1 MFRLERA
8 ETGGAGS
15 SETAAWD
22 LQLALTPEA
31 QDRLLAAALPPVT
44 LAFGCLLLLRG
55 AEHVATAAAGV
66 PRSGATGWVCC
77 AAGRAGGAAWA
88 LVVLAATAPIFLVSS
103 MQLLALHQPLLQ
115 PLQRWPP
122 AMDLYRSAQP
132 WRISSGCVKSRP
144 LLIPAPP
151 SRSLPSLC

>member
-1 MFRLERA
+1 MERA

-55 AEHVATAAAGV
+55 AEHVATAAAGF
-66 PRSGATGWVCC
+66 PRSGA
-77 AAGRAGGAAWA
+77 AAG
-88 LVVLAATAPIFLVSS
+88 V
-103 MQLLALHQPLLQ
+103 
-115 PLQRWPP
+115 
-122 AMDLYRSAQP
+122 
-132 WRISSGCVKSRP
+132 
-144 LLIPAPP
+144 
-151 SRSLPSLC
+151 PSLRCYWMGLLCSREDGRGSLGPCCPGRDRAHSFS